1 MWLFHHPKRGA
12 TLIDKDVPPE
22 GRRIRG
28 GIITSDWREVAQV
41 QMIVANG
48 HLRVAPSQRPPNGFL
63 WGDPERQVHGLSGS
77 LLVFGPIE
85 KTCRDCR
92 APFVLTAHEQKH
104 LAETLQLL
112 TLVTS
117 VRCRTCRSAK
127 VELERARKAYADA
140 LEAVARTPTAAT
152 HLEVAHPALAVISAG
167 GRAPLDKALAHCRRA
182 RRLGAA
188 APADRLERE
197 IAKLRASPR

>member
-1 MWLFHHPKRGA
+1 MWLFHHPKHGA
-12 TLIDKDVPPE
+12 ILSDTDVPPE

-28 GIITSDWREVAQV
+28 GITTSEWREVAQV
-41 QMIVANG
+41 EMITANG
-48 HLRVAPSQRPPNGFL
+48 ERRVAPSQRPPKGFL
-63 WGDPERQVHGLSGS
+63 WGDPERQVYGFNEAI
-77 LLVFGPIE
+77 LVFGPIE

-92 APFVLTAHEQKH
+92 APFVLTAHEQQH
-104 LAETLQLL
+104 LAETLRLL

-117 VRCRTCRSAK
+117 VRCRTCRRAK
-127 VELERARKAYADA
+127 LELERARKEYAEA
-140 LEAVARTPTAAT
+140 LAAAAATPTATT
-152 HLEVAHPALAVISAG
+152 HLEVARTALAVLSAG